1 MGGIVR
7 YAIRLIFPVIAPIGQ
22 HVRNDVVFCC
32 CGQVVDLPL
41 HYIEIFHD
49 QRVVAVKL
57 VVDKRKN
64 NAGASPP
71 FGGVQKSAVK
81 NYVFGS
87 NTRHQPFGNC
97 ASRMSCIRNLLP
109 LLPHSG
115 LLYLLSG
122 YNRRVIPACSIFGPK
137 YPKR

>member
-57 VVDKRKN
+57 VVDKRKITL
-64 NAGASPP
+64 ALPP
-71 FGGVQKSAVK
+71 HSGGVQNPPLKLRLREQYSSPGRSATVH
-81 NYVFGS
+81 
-87 NTRHQPFGNC
+87 RECP
-97 ASRMSCIRNLLP
+97 ASEICFLCCRIQGFCIFCQ
-109 LLPHSG
+109 
-115 LLYLLSG
+115 
-122 YNRRVIPACSIFGPK
+122 VIIGE
-137 YPKR
+137 